1 MEWRFAASART
12 DALRGQ
18 RDGDGGKRSRSGFV
32 GWRAEFVKRF
42 VAFVEFAFLRDA
54 EFAKFLP

>member
-1 MEWRFAASART
+1 MRCEDSGMAM
-12 DALRGQ
+12 
-18 RDGDGGKRSRSGFV
+18 GGKRGRSGFV
-32 GWRAEFVKRF
+32 GWLAEFVKRF

>member
-1 MEWRFAASART
+1 MAMA
-12 DALRGQ
+12 
-18 RDGDGGKRSRSGFV
+18 GKRGRSGFV